1 MTAVL
6 ETRALC
12 KSFGALPVTQDIT
25 LALDAGARHALIGP
39 NGAGKTTL
47 VNQLTGVLR
56 PTSGTVHL
64 AGQDITRLTPER
76 RVRLGLSRT
85 FQINSLF
92 PHLTPLEAVTAA
104 ICERERDADRFVTRC
119 LRGVSRS
126 RAHIGEAE
134 ALLASL
140 GLAHDASSLTHE
152 LAYGRQRVLEIAL
165 ALAARPRVLLLDEPA
180 AGIPEGES
188 DELFAVLAA
197 LPADVAILLIE
208 HDMSL
213 VFRFATRITV
223 LVGGAELVTGTPAE
237 IAADTRVREVYLGQG
252 GVDHTLHERARGADT
267 HPLPD
272 PPLEGEG
279 AR

>member
-1 MTAVL
+1 MSAIL
-6 ETRALC
+6 ETRELC
-12 KSFGALPVTQDIT
+12 KSFGALAVTQNVN
-25 LALDAGARHALIGP
+25 LSLEPGARHALIGP

-56 PTSGTVHL
+56 PSSGAVL
-64 AGQDITRLTPER
+64 LDGEDITRVSPER

-92 PHLTPLEAVTAA
+92 PHLSPLEAVAAA
-104 ICERERDADRFVTRC
+104 ICERDHETMGFALRC
-119 LRGVSRS
+119 VRGVSHS
-126 RAHIGEAE
+126 RAQLDEAH

-140 GLAHDASSLTHE
+140 GIERDCDLPTHE

-165 ALAARPRVLLLDEPA
+165 ALAGRPRVLLLDEPA

-188 DELFAVLAA
+188 DELFAVLDR

-223 LVGGAELVTGTPAE
+223 LVGGAELVTGTPEA
-237 IAADTRVREVYLGQG
+237 IAADPRVREVYLGQG
-252 GVDHTLHERARGADT
+252 VH
-267 HPLPD
+267 
-272 PPLEGEG
+272 
-279 AR
+279 

>member
-1 MTAVL
+1 MMSSTHAVL

-12 KSFGALPVTQDIT
+12 KSFGALAVTQNVN
-25 LALDAGARHALIGP
+25 LSLEAGARHALIGP

-56 PTSGTVHL
+56 PSSGTVL
-64 AGQDITRLTPER
+64 LDGEDVTRITPER
-76 RVRLGLSRT
+76 RVRRGLSRT

-92 PHLTPLEAVTAA
+92 PHLTPLEAVTTA
-104 ICERERDADRFVTRC
+104 ICERDRDTMGFAHRWI
-119 LRGVSRS
+119 RGVSKS
-126 RAHIGEAE
+126 RAQLDEAH

-140 GLAHDASSLTHE
+140 GIERDCDLPTHE

-188 DELFAVLAA
+188 DELFAVLDR
-197 LPADVAILLIE
+197 LPSDVAILLIE

-223 LVGGAELVTGTPAE
+223 LVGGAELVTGTPEE
-237 IAADTRVREVYLGQG
+237 IGADPRVREVYLGQG
-252 GVDHTLHERARGADT
+252 VH
-267 HPLPD
+267 
-272 PPLEGEG
+272 
-279 AR
+279 